1 VALDVESKRAFVAD
15 SEGTIRAFETTEGKL
30 VGEILSNPPTIEAR
44 LRALAEKAN
53 GHQQVVA
60 KAETTAKEKAEA
72 LDKATKALAEA
83 EKAKKQAVEIHQ
95 AAASGVQK
103 AKQDL
108 DGYHAGRQKQRDE
121 IAKLTTE
128 KQAAQADVEAKKQ
141 ALAAQPEGQKDP
153 APLAAAEQKNKDL
166 ADRVTKLQQELD
178 ASNSK
183 EPALKGAFE
192 QASKTA
198 GVAQARI
205 YQTEDASPAARK
217 ALEDADIAAK
227 DSAAAIELV
236 KNELPKIKNA
246 EKHWSAASINAHAL
260 EAAKKAEETTAES
273 EGDLETYTAA
283 IQALEPQVAALTA
296 KREEQAKL
304 AEQFAKAEPAA
315 KEELKATI
323 DALKIVIDRE
333 AASLRKL
340 QDEVLAARA
349 SVEKKIPAAHQAT
362 AQAQQLK
369 LAYEKARQ

>member
-1 VALDVESKRAFVAD
+1 M
-15 SEGTIRAFETTEGKL
+15 
-30 VGEILSNPPTIEAR
+30 
-44 LRALAEKAN
+44 
-53 GHQQVVA
+53 
-60 KAETTAKEKAEA
+60 
-72 LDKATKALAEA
+72 
-83 EKAKKQAVEIHQ
+83 
-95 AAASGVQK
+95 
-103 AKQDL
+103 
-108 DGYHAGRQKQRDE
+108 
-121 IAKLTTE
+121 
-128 KQAAQADVEAKKQ
+128 
-141 ALAAQPEGQKDP
+141 
-153 APLAAAEQKNKDL
+153 
-166 ADRVTKLQQELD
+166 
-178 ASNSK
+178 
-183 EPALKGAFE
+183 
-192 QASKTA
+192 
-198 GVAQARI
+198 
-205 YQTEDASPAARK
+205 
-217 ALEDADIAAK
+217 
-227 DSAAAIELV
+227 
-236 KNELPKIKNA
+236 NELPKIKNA

-349 SVEKKIPAAHQAT
+349 SVEQKIPAAHQAT